1 MNRDSVY
8 TPAEDTFLLANEA
21 QRYTANSALEM
32 GVGSGYLTAE
42 LAKQA
47 EHVIGTDINPEAI
60 KQTRER
66 LEIEGLERKVELVC
80 CSAANAFSDCSFD
93 LVVFNPPYLPSFAK
107 EDIAIEGGMGGIEVA
122 LQMLE
127 QGSRTLR
134 TGGTMLFA
142 ISSQSNYGRLLSFL
156 PAEKFN
162 SKIIAKRKLFFEE
175 ILVVRT
181 IRTH

>member
-1 MNRDSVY
+1 MSKDSVY
-8 TPAEDTFLLANEA
+8 IPAEDTFLLANEV
-21 QRYTANSALEM
+21 QEYTANSALEM

-42 LAKQA
+42 LAQQA

-66 LEIEGLERKVELVC
+66 LEIEGLDAKVDLVC
-80 CSAANAFSDCSFD
+80 CSAAEAFSDRSFD
-93 LVVFNPPYLPSFAK
+93 LVVFNPPYLPSSAK
-107 EDIAIEGGMGGIEVA
+107 EDIAIDGGSGGIEVA

-156 PAEKFN
+156 PTEKFT
-162 SKIIAKRKLFFEE
+162 SIIIAKRKLFFEE
-175 ILVVRT
+175 IMVVQT
-181 IRTH
+181 IKTH